1 MKFYDRVNI
10 EVFSGKGGNGAST
23 GRREAKVPYGG
34 PSGGDGGRGGNIIF
48 RSTYNENTLLK
59 YRYQKIYKAQSG
71 KNGQGKDMYGKSG
84 DDLILYVPVGT
95 LIKDLQT
102 GQILNHFSNDGEEFL
117 LVKGGRGGWGNIH
130 FKNSINQYPEFALL
144 GEPGIH
150 KKICLELQLLGDL
163 CLIGTPSV
171 GKSTIIN
178 SVSNAKAKVAD
189 YPFTTLIPNLGMVKH
204 YEKDFCIVDVP
215 GLVYGA
221 SSGKGLGYDFLRHIL
236 KSSLWTFV
244 FDVSKY
250 DEGIKDFSLLF
261 DEIIGYLNFRYIG
274 TNEFGEKIDLLYFDI
289 ENDENGIL
297 FICKCKFN
305 DGNKKII
312 FKKYI
317 NFVVNKLDL
326 LNDEE
331 IVKEYNDR
339 LLYEIS
345 IYIKKYTDKKI
356 INEIIEKNITYI
368 SAVNKFGIQNFL
380 DNSYNLVKFDYG
392 ISIYDDI
399 KYNDNLSIKS
409 YIKNITQIIKEEL
422 LQGGYI
428 EENFENQIWEVYE
441 NEFSYFSYILP
452 WGNEQA
458 EKRFWD
464 KMNKEGILTWFHKNG
479 IKYGDVFKVINNYNL
494 DPIYIKY
501 E

>member
-10 EVFSGKGGNGAST
+10 EVFSWKWWNWAST
-23 GRREAKVPYGG
+23 WRREAKVPYWW
-34 PSGGDGGRGGNIIF
+34 PSWWDGGRWWNIIF

-71 KNGQGKDMYGKSG
+71 KNWQWKDMYWKSW

-102 GQILNHFSNDGEEFL
+102 WQILNHFSNDWEEFL
-117 LVKGGRGGWGNIH
+117 LVKWWRWGWWNIH

-144 GEPGIH
+144 WEPWIH
-150 KKICLELQLLGDL
+150 KKICLELQLLWDL

-189 YPFTTLIPNLGMVKH
+189 YPFTTLIPNLWMVKH

-215 GLVYGA
+215 WLVYWA
-221 SSGKGLGYDFLRHIL
+221 SSGKWLWYDFLRHIL

-250 DEGIKDFSLLF
+250 DEWIKDFSLLF
-261 DEIIGYLNFRYIG
+261 DEIIWYLNFRYIW
-274 TNEFGEKIDLLYFDI
+274 TNEFWEKIDLLYFDI
-289 ENDENGIL
+289 ENDENWIL

-305 DGNKKII
+305 DWNKKII

-380 DNSYNLVKFDYG
+380 DNSYNLVKFDYW

-422 LQGGYI
+422 LQWWYI

-452 WGNEQA
+452 WWNEQA

-464 KMNKEGILTWFHKNG
+464 KMNKEWILTWFHKNW
-479 IKYGDVFKVINNYNL
+479 IKYWDVFKVINNYNL